1 MIMELII
8 ILIIILVL
16 FGTSRIPSVAKG
28 LGKAVGNFKKSYS
41 EHKKTDDGTNKK
53 VPKEGKKRGINHKR

>member
-1 MIMELII
+1 MELII
-8 ILIIILVL
+8 VLIIILVL

-41 EHKKTDDGTNKK
+41 EHKKTDDGTENKM
-53 VPKEGKKRGINHKR
+53 PGEEKKRGISHKR